1 MPLVEIIDQRTEK
14 DFLNVARVINSN
26 DRTWVCPLDNDIKG
40 VFDPAQNSY
49 FNHGAAKRWILRD
62 NMGNLIGRIAA
73 FIDYNSLKDN
83 DQPTGGC
90 GFFECINDQDSAN
103 LLFDT
108 AKNWLETQG
117 MEAMD
122 GPINFGETDKYW
134 GLLVGGFTH
143 PSYNVPYN
151 PPYYQNLFETYGFKV
166 YFRQEGFHLDVHK
179 PIDERFKKIA
189 TRVTSNPDYSF
200 EHFSFK
206 QIDKYVADFV
216 EVFNTAWADFK
227 KDFEPLDEVYV
238 RKFLTDAKVILE
250 EKFIWFAYNNGKPIA
265 IHLMIPDVNQIFKSF
280 NGKLNFW
287 NKLRLLYMVKTKK
300 MTRTKGILMGVI
312 PKFQAKG
319 IESGFILELEKVFRE
334 MPQYTE
340 MEFSWVADFNPPM
353 RKLWIAIGAVP
364 AKEYITY
371 RYLFDRNAEFKRYPL
386 PD

>member
-1 MPLVEIIDQRTEK
+1 M
-14 DFLNVARVINSN
+14 FINLS
-26 DRTWVCPLDNDIKG
+26 T
-40 VFDPAQNSY
+40 S
-49 FNHGAAKRWILRD
+49 
-62 NMGNLIGRIAA
+62 
-73 FIDYNSLKDN
+73 
-83 DQPTGGC
+83 
-90 GFFECINDQDSAN
+90 
-103 LLFDT
+103 
-108 AKNWLETQG
+108 
-117 MEAMD
+117 
-122 GPINFGETDKYW
+122 
-134 GLLVGGFTH
+134 GL
-143 PSYNVPYN
+143 
-151 PPYYQNLFETYGFKV
+151 
-166 YFRQEGFHLDVHK
+166 
-179 PIDERFKKIA
+179 
-189 TRVTSNPDYSF
+189 TSNPDYSF